1 MPEDKSPIDSNNMSE
16 PVQAQDEST
25 AENADALYAQG
36 MAHYRRREWPE
47 ARDCFARLK
56 TIAPGRRGV
65 DALLNEVDI
74 FIQLQE
80 MQPQGTETSFASQ
93 AEQEAMLS
101 HAATTRVAEKA
112 AVPRRRP
119 LGPILLLV
127 VAALL
132 VTVAVLYATGTL
144 DAIIGNQRQAR
155 VRSLVNQGRAALNVG
170 DCNRAATAFG
180 EALALAPTNEEI
192 QTWYAK
198 AQRCQQLTALYEQ
211 AEAAIAAAQWD
222 TALQKLGEV
231 IQLDPT
237 YKDAS
242 DKIDEVKSQRLLD
255 SRLSEAQ
262 DYLEQDDWNAVIQ
275 VLEELKEQAPSF
287 RAEDVDRTL
296 FLAYFRKGIS
306 LLAAAGDSPDDLMQ
320 AIQNFDLALAISPG
334 EATAEEERRLADLY
348 RQARLAFN
356 QQNWPQAVVVLSEIH
371 ENRPDYMEGRA
382 RSLLCTA
389 YLRLGDAYEAAGD
402 LERALDQYR
411 NVLAIE
417 GCDPVEAAI
426 KVRDVRSTL
435 YPPTATPTRTP
446 TPTPTPT
453 LVPTA
458 TVTMTPI
465 PTATKPPSS
474 QPQPT
479 SPPPRTPTR

>member
-1 MPEDKSPIDSNNMSE
+1 MPEDNSRIDSNSASE
-16 PVQAQDEST
+16 LVQAQDNS
-25 AENADALYAQG
+25 NVDSADALYAQG

-47 ARDCFARLK
+47 ARECFARLK
-56 TIAPGRRGV
+56 AIAPGRRGV

-80 MQPQGTETSFASQ
+80 MQPEGGEKSA
-93 AEQEAMLS
+93 
-101 HAATTRVAEKA
+101 VAQTAQQTLPAHTAVARAGKK
-112 AVPRRRP
+112 AVPKRRP

-127 VAALL
+127 LAALM
-132 VTVAVLYATGTL
+132 VVMAVLYATGTL
-144 DAIIGNQRQAR
+144 DTIIGNQRQAR

-170 DCNRAATAFG
+170 DCNRATTAFG

-192 QTWYAK
+192 KTWYAK

-211 AEAAIAAAQWD
+211 AETAIAAAQWE
-222 TALQKLGEV
+222 TALEKLEE
-231 IQLDPT
+231 IMQLDPT

-242 DKIDEVKSQRLLD
+242 DKIDQVKGQQLLD
-255 SRLSEAQ
+255 VRLSEARA
-262 DYLEQDDWNAVIQ
+262 YLEQDDWNAAIQ
-275 VLEELKEQAPSF
+275 TLEELKEQAPSF
-287 RAEDVDRTL
+287 RSEDVDRTL

-320 AIQNFDLALAISPG
+320 AIQNFDLALALYPDD
-334 EATAEEERRLADLY
+334 ATAQEERSLADLY

-356 QQNWPQAVVVLSEIH
+356 QQNWPQAVVVLSQIYES
-371 ENRPDYMEGRA
+371 RPDYMDGRA

-402 LERALDQYR
+402 LEQALDQYR

-426 KVRDVRSTL
+426 KVRDVRATL

-446 TPTPTPT
+446 TPTPT

-458 TVTMTPI
+458 TGTVTPTPT
-465 PTATKPPSS
+465 PTTPAPP
-474 QPQPT
+474 PQRPT